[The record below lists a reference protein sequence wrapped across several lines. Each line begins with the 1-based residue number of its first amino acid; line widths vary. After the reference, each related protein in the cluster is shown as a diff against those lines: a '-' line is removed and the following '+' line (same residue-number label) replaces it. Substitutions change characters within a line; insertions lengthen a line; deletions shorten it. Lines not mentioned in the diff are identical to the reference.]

1 MNRQESFNYICRN
14 LIAATRPSVY
24 RDFNFEDNRCQYRGE
39 EGTKCAVG
47 WLIPDEY
54 YTPLMEGKG
63 VLRLLDK
70 HPELRR
76 EVPLFQPWRTDD
88 LVTLQQIHD
97 DAALKWHH
105 GMDWGSIM
113 RENLAKFA
121 ADHDL
126 EMEV

>member
-1 MNRQESFNYICRN
+1 MTRQESFNHICRN

-24 RDFNFEDNRCQYRGE
+24 FDNDREETLCQYRGE
-39 EGTKCAVG
+39 AGAKCVVG

-63 VLRLLDK
+63 VVRLLAK

-76 EVPLFQPWRTDD
+76 EVPLFQPWHTDD
-88 LVTLQQIHD
+88 LETLQEIHD
-97 DAALKWHH
+97 VAALEWHD

-113 RENLAKFA
+113 RANLTEFA
-121 ADHDL
+121 ADNNL
-126 EMEV
+126 KMEV

>member
-1 MNRQESFNYICRN
+1 MTLQESFNHICRN
-14 LIAATRPSVY
+14 LIAASAPSVY
-24 RDFNFEDNRCQYRGE
+24 WNDPLEKICQYRGE
-39 EGTKCAVG
+39 DGVKCAVG

-76 EVPLFQPWRTDD
+76 EVPLFQPWHIDD
-88 LVTLQQIHD
+88 LVTLQEIHD
-97 DAALKWHH
+97 DAALKWHD

-113 RENLAKFA
+113 RANLAKFA
-121 ADHDL
+121 THNNL
-126 EMEV
+126 KMEV

>member
-1 MNRQESFNYICRN
+1 MNRQESFNHICRN

-24 RDFNFEDNRCQYRGE
+24 PDDATRCQYRSE
-39 EGTKCAVG
+39 DGTKCVVG

-54 YTPLMEGKG
+54 YHPHMEGKG

-76 EVPLFQPWRTDD
+76 EVPLFQPWHIND
-88 LVTLQQIHD
+88 LETLQQIHD
-97 DAALKWHH
+97 NAALEWHH

-121 ADHDL
+121 AANNL
-126 EMEV
+126 AMEV

>member
-1 MNRQESFNYICRN
+1 MTLQESFTFLCRN

-24 RDFNFEDNRCQYRGE
+24 RDDTLEETRCQYRGE
-39 EGTKCAVG
+39 AGTKCVVG

-63 VLRLLDK
+63 VVRLLDK

-97 DAALKWHH
+97 AAALKWHH

-113 RENLAKFA
+113 RANLAEFA
-121 ADHDL
+121 ADNNL
-126 EMEV
+126 KMEV

>member
-1 MNRQESFNYICRN
+1 MNRQESFNHICRN
-14 LIAATRPSVY
+14 LVAATRPSVF
-24 RDFNFEDNRCQYRGE
+24 RDDFHEETRCQYRGE
-39 EGTKCAVG
+39 DGAKCVVG

-76 EVPLFQPWRTDD
+76 EVPLFQPWHIND
-88 LVTLQQIHD
+88 LETLQEIHD
-97 DAALKWHH
+97 AAALKWHD

-113 RENLAKFA
+113 RENLAEFA
-121 ADHDL
+121 ADNNL
-126 EMEV
+126 AMEV

>member
-14 LIAATRPSVY
+14 LIAASAPSVF
-24 RDFNFEDNRCQYRGE
+24 RDDTIEETKCQYRGE
-39 EGTKCAVG
+39 DGAKCVVG

-54 YTPLMEGKG
+54 YHPHMEGKG
-63 VLRLLDK
+63 VLRLLVD

-97 DAALKWHH
+97 NAALKWHH

-113 RENLAKFA
+113 RENLAEFA
-121 ADHDL
+121 ADNNL
-126 EMEV
+126 AMEV